1 MAEVTVNEVEELE
14 PAAKLSARLDDALRV
29 VSEAVAGNEV
39 AEAARDELV
48 RQLNGHAGLTWNFA
62 RWWDY
67 QTGPVNSETAAETTL
82 RWFQVLAAF
91 RAAMEM

>member
-1 MAEVTVNEVEELE
+1 MADPVVNEVEELE
-14 PAAKLSARLDDALRV
+14 PAAKLSAKLHDALMV
-29 VSEAVAGNEV
+29 VSDAVAGSLP
-39 AEAARDELV
+39 AEQALDELV
-48 RQLNGHAGLTWNFA
+48 RQLNTHAGLTWNFA